1 MESKIKME
9 SKILIERYQ
18 DDETN
23 KNENFKKYIFKNLNF
38 SIINGLRRTI
48 ISDIPVWCFN
58 GLPNLIKDNNINTIY
73 EKEFFNLNRNIRI
86 YSNHV

>member
-9 SKILIERYQ
+9 SKILIQRHQ
-18 DDETN
+18 DDETK
-23 KNENFKKYIFKNLNF
+23 KNESFKKYIFKNLNF

-58 GLPNLIKDNNINTIY
+58 GLPNL
-73 EKEFFNLNRNIRI
+73 
-86 YSNHV
+86 